1 MRYFGILGLALAT
14 AICAG
19 AANATPLSDNF
30 DSENG
35 GTPQLNYFGL
45 SNFTVTNAGSGGSVD
60 LIGSGSGGTSYDF
73 FPGHG
78 LYIDMCGSTSA
89 CGTLATNQIFAA
101 GTYDVSISL
110 GGNARSGTQTG
121 TAVNFGSYSN
131 TIMLDTFE
139 LYVLNFTTTLG
150 GASALTLGDLGLVA
164 PNMGNILFGL
174 DITPSRPTGAVP
186 EPISLSLFGAGLLGA
201 AAFRRRKFLTA

>member
-1 MRYFGILGLALAT
+1 MRHFGILGLALAA
-14 AICAG
+14 AISAS

-60 LIGSGSGGTSYDF
+60 LIGSGSGGSAYDF

-89 CGTLATNQIFAA
+89 CATLSTNQVFAA

-121 TAVNFGSYSN
+121 TTVNFGSYSN
-131 TIMLDTFE
+131 TVMLDMFE

-164 PNMGNILFGL
+164 PNMGNILFSV
-174 DITPSRPTGAVP
+174 DITPSRQTGAVP
-186 EPISLSLFGAGLLGA
+186 EPISLALFGAGLLGA
-201 AAFRRRKFLTA
+201 AGLRRRKVSPA